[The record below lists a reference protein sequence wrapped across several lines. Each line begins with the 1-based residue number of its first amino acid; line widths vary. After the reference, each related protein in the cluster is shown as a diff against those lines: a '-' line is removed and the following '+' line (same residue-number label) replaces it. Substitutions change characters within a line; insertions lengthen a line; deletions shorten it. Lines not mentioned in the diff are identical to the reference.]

1 MSTTS
6 KKSNPLGIDALVGG
20 PVRVSNVQPTNGRRA
35 GQAATKDE
43 SLTMLTKSAKGVDLY
58 AEVFSEV
65 KKGPNCWGCR
75 YFSISWDPRRP
86 YACDLMGFKSKM
98 LPSIEV
104 LRADGHFC
112 IGFEAKPVPAS
123 TSDSERTSGQPTS
136 PSVSAVRRRPR

>member
-6 KKSNPLGIDALVGG
+6 RKNNPLGIDALVGG
-20 PVRVSNVQPTNGRRA
+20 PVRVTNAQASGRRV
-35 GQAATKDE
+35 GQAAPKE
-43 SLTMLTKSAKGVDLY
+43 EALTLLTKSAKGVDLY

-75 YFSISWDPRRP
+75 FFSISWDPRRP

-123 TSDSERTSGQPTS
+123 EGASVQPSG

>member
-1 MSTTS
+1 MSTTT
-6 KKSNPLGIDALVGG
+6 KKNNPLGINALVGG
-20 PVRVSNVQPTNGRRA
+20 PVRVTNVQATGRRV
-35 GQAATKDE
+35 GQVAAKE
-43 SLTMLTKSAKGVDLY
+43 EALTMLTKSAKGVDLY

-65 KKGPNCWGCR
+65 KKGRNCWGCR

-112 IGFEAKPVPAS
+112 IGFEAKPAPAS
-123 TSDSERTSGQPTS
+123 DATSG
-136 PSVSAVRRRPR
+136 

>member
-1 MSTTS
+1 MSTTT
-6 KKSNPLGIDALVGG
+6 KKNNPLGINALVGG
-20 PVRVSNVQPTNGRRA
+20 PVRLTNAQANGRRT
-35 GQAATKDE
+35 GQAATKE
-43 SLTMLTKSAKGVDLY
+43 EALTMLTKSAKGVDLY

-75 YFSISWDPRRP
+75 YFSISWDPNRP

-112 IGFEAKPVPAS
+112 IGFEPKPLPAS
-123 TSDSERTSGQPTS
+123 DGTAGQPGGA
-136 PSVSAVRRRPR
+136 SVSAARRRPR

>member
-1 MSTTS
+1 MSTTT
-6 KKSNPLGIDALVGG
+6 KKNNPLGINALVGG
-20 PVRVSNVQPTNGRRA
+20 PVRVTNVQATGRRA
-35 GQAATKDE
+35 GQVAAKE
-43 SLTMLTKSAKGVDLY
+43 EALTMLTKSAKGVDLY

-112 IGFEAKPVPAS
+112 IGFEAKPVPA
-123 TSDSERTSGQPTS
+123 TDAASGQPGA
-136 PSVSAVRRRPR
+136 PSVSPVRRRPR

>member
-1 MSTTS
+1 MSTTT
-6 KKSNPLGIDALVGG
+6 KKNNPLGINALVGG
-20 PVRVSNVQPTNGRRA
+20 PVRVTNVQATGRRV
-35 GQAATKDE
+35 GQAAAKE
-43 SLTMLTKSAKGVDLY
+43 EALTMLTKSAKGVDLY

-75 YFSISWDPRRP
+75 YFSISWDPNRP

-112 IGFEAKPVPAS
+112 IGFEAKPVPA
-123 TSDSERTSGQPTS
+123 TDVTSGQPGA
-136 PSVSAVRRRPR
+136 PSVSPVRRRPR

>member
-6 KKSNPLGIDALVGG
+6 RKNNPLGIDALVGG
-20 PVRVSNVQPTNGRRA
+20 PVRVTNVTASGRRA
-35 GQAATKDE
+35 GQAAPKDE
-43 SLTMLTKSAKGVDLY
+43 ALTMLTKSAKGVDLY

-112 IGFEAKPVPAS
+112 IGFEAKPLPAA
-123 TSDSERTSGQPTS
+123 EGTSGQPDRPT
-136 PSVSAVRRRPR
+136 VSTVRRRPR